1 MNIRKKKDGSPVK
14 AVALLSGGLDSTL
27 AVKII
32 ENMGIEVKALNF
44 NTGFCLVDHRRH
56 LCARR
61 GEKPPRN
68 EALRAGAD
76 LEVPVEMVDISGEYL
91 EVVLNPKHG
100 YGSAA
105 NPCIDCRIMM
115 LQKAL
120 EYMKREG
127 ADFII
132 TGEVAGQRPMTQHS
146 ATLRMIAK
154 RSGTSDILLRPLS
167 AKLLE
172 PTKPEREGLVDRE
185 ALYGI
190 SGRGRKDQM
199 RLAEEMGITDY
210 PQPAGGCCFL
220 TDHNYA
226 RRFRD
231 LVANRPP
238 GSVTMEDLVV
248 LKAGRHFRVSPS
260 AKVIVGRDEAEN
272 EFLERYV
279 KGRWKF
285 VVRGFE
291 GPLTL
296 CEGDPTSDELRAAAA
311 LTARYSDG
319 KAEPELQV
327 ECRDPEGRKE
337 LIATPPLEETLVEKW
352 RL

>member
-1 MNIRKKKDGSPVK
+1 MELGKKENVSPAV

-27 AVKII
+27 AVRII
-32 ENMGIEVKALNF
+32 QDMGIEVKALNF
-44 NTGFCLVDHRRH
+44 HTGFCLIDHRRQ
-56 LCARR
+56 LSVRR

-76 LEVPVEMVDISGEYL
+76 LVVPVEMIDISGEYL
-91 EVVLNPKHG
+91 DVVLNPKHG

-105 NPCIDCRIMM
+105 NPCVDCRIMM
-115 LQKAL
+115 LEKAKD
-120 EYMKREG
+120 YMEKAG

-132 TGEVAGQRPMTQHS
+132 TGEVVGQRPMTQHRG
-146 ATLRMIAK
+146 TLRMIAN
-154 RSGTSDILLRPLS
+154 RSGTSEILLRPLS

-172 PTKPEREGLVDRE
+172 PTKPEKEGLVDRE
-185 ALYGI
+185 SLYGI

-199 RLAEEMGITDY
+199 RLAEELGIEDY

-226 RRFRD
+226 KRFRD

-238 GSVTMEDLVV
+238 GSVTMEDLLL
-248 LKAGRHFRVSPS
+248 LKLGRHFRVSPS
-260 AKVIVGRDEAEN
+260 VKVIVGRDEAEN
-272 EFLERYV
+272 EFLERYK
-279 KGRWKF
+279 KGRWVF
-285 VVRGFE
+285 VAQDFV

-296 CEGDPTSDELRAAAA
+296 CEGDPTEDELRSAAA

-319 KAEPELQV
+319 KSEPELQV
-327 ECRDPEGRKE
+327 SCRHPEGRE
-337 LIATPPLEETLVEKW
+337 EIFTTPPLAEDLVMDW

>member
-1 MNIRKKKDGSPVK
+1 M
-14 AVALLSGGLDSTL
+14 ALLSGGLDSTL

-32 ENMGIEVKALNF
+32 QNLGIEVKAINF
-44 NTGFCLVDHRRH
+44 HTGFCLVDHRRH
-56 LCARR
+56 LSVRR
-61 GEKPPRN
+61 GEEPPRN
-68 EALRAGAD
+68 EALRAGGD
-76 LEVPVEMVDISGEYL
+76 LGVPVEMIDISGEYL
-91 EVVLNPKHG
+91 DVVLNPKHG

-105 NPCIDCRIMM
+105 NPCVDCRIMM
-115 LQKAL
+115 LEKAK
-120 EYMKREG
+120 EYMEKVG

-132 TGEVAGQRPMTQHS
+132 TGEVVGQRPMTQHS
-146 ATLRMIAK
+146 GTLRMIAN
-154 RSGTSDILLRPLS
+154 RSGTSEILLRPLS

-172 PTKPEREGLVDRE
+172 PTKPELDGLVDRE

-199 RLAEEMGITDY
+199 RLAGELGITDY

-226 RRFRD
+226 RRFKD

-238 GSVTMEDLVV
+238 GSVTMEDLFL
-248 LKAGRHFRVSPS
+248 LKLGRHFRVSPS
-260 AKVIVGRDEAEN
+260 VKVIVGRDQAEN
-272 EFLERYV
+272 EFLERYTG
-279 KGRWKF
+279 GRWVFK
-285 VVRGFE
+285 VLGFE

-296 CEGDPTSDELRAAAA
+296 CEGRPSEEELRLAAA

-319 KAEPELQV
+319 KAEPELRV
-327 ECRDPEGRKE
+327 NCVSPDGRE
-337 LIATPPLEETLVEKW
+337 EVIATPPLAEDLVADR

>member
-1 MNIRKKKDGSPVK
+1 LEPRKKEDGSRVK
-14 AVALLSGGLDSTL
+14 AIALLSGGLDSTL

-32 ENMGIEVKALNF
+32 QNMGIEIKALNF
-44 NTGFCLVDHRRH
+44 HTGFCLVDHRRH
-56 LCARR
+56 LSVRR

-68 EALRAGAD
+68 ESLRAGAD
-76 LEVPVEMVDISGEYL
+76 LGVPVEMIDISGEYL
-91 EVVLNPKHG
+91 DVVLNPKHG

-105 NPCIDCRIMM
+105 NPCVDCRIMM
-115 LQKAL
+115 LRKAK
-120 EYMKREG
+120 ERMEKEG

-132 TGEVAGQRPMTQHS
+132 TGEVVGQRPMTQHKG
-146 ATLRMIAK
+146 TLRLIAK
-154 RSGTSDILLRPLS
+154 QSGTREILLRPLS
-167 AKLLE
+167 AKLLD
-172 PTKPEREGLVDRE
+172 PTRPEIEGLVDRE

-199 RLAEEMGITDY
+199 RLAKELGITDY

-231 LVANRPP
+231 LVRHRPP
-238 GSVTMEDLVV
+238 GSITMEDLVL
-248 LKAGRHFRVSPS
+248 LKVGRHFRVSES
-260 AKVIVGRDEAEN
+260 AKVIVGRDQAEN
-272 EFLERYV
+272 EFLERYTA
-279 KGRWKF
+279 GRWLFK
-285 VVRGFE
+285 VRGFE

-296 CEGDPTSDELRAAAA
+296 CEGEPSKEDLSIAAA

-319 KAEPELQV
+319 KAEPEL
-327 ECRDPEGRKE
+327 EADCRHPDGKE
-337 LIATPPLEETLVEKW
+337 EVFTTPPAAEHLVEGW

>member
-1 MNIRKKKDGSPVK
+1 LKVRRKKDGTPVK

-32 ENMGIEVKALNF
+32 RDMGIQVKALNF
-44 NTGFCLVDHRRH
+44 HTGFCLVDHRRQ
-56 LCARR
+56 LDPRR
-61 GEKPPRN
+61 GRIAPRN

-91 EVVLNPKHG
+91 DVVLDPKHG

-115 LQKAL
+115 LRKAR
-120 EYMKREG
+120 EYMEREG
-127 ADFII
+127 ADFIV
-132 TGEVAGQRPMTQHS
+132 TGEVLGQRPMTQHRG
-146 ATLRMIAK
+146 TLRLIA
-154 RSGTSDILLRPLS
+154 RESGTADVLLRPLS
-167 AKLLE
+167 AKLLD

-185 ALYGI
+185 SLYAI
-190 SGRGRKDQM
+190 SGRGRKEQM
-199 RLAEEMGITDY
+199 KLAEEKGIVDY

-220 TDHNYA
+220 TDRNYA

-231 LVANRPP
+231 LVAHRPP
-238 GSVTMEDLVV
+238 GSITMEDLVL
-248 LKAGRHFRVSPS
+248 LKVGRHFRVSPT
-260 AKVIVGRDEAEN
+260 AKVVVGRDQAEN
-272 EFLERYV
+272 EFLERYLD
-279 KGRWKF
+279 GRWAFK
-285 VVRGFE
+285 VRGFE

-296 CEGDPTSDELRAAAA
+296 CEGAPTKDELRAAAA

-327 ECRDPEGRKE
+327 GCRHPDGHEE
-337 LIATPPLEETLVEKW
+337 VIETPPAAEDLLEKW